1 MYHGCTVAVIALYL
15 SCISDVLDVVPYSGP
30 TLLFS
35 FMSWPSPLW
44 GPAHQGIQF
53 LASATQGY
61 GSWGVGAAM
70 AWQHQTCFSAGMACT
85 FQHAQL
91 GALQQKP
98 LLACIQ
104 MGPLQS
110 RPQTLGCC
118 GGPNRAQTT
127 VKNPSQ
133 VPEKNLS
140 DLMVFS
146 SSPTWLSF
154 VRVNPPIPTHF

>member
-1 MYHGCTVAVIALYL
+1 MYWKVY
-15 SCISDVLDVVPYSGP
+15 P

-35 FMSWPSPLW
+35 FILWPSPFW

-53 LASATQGY
+53 LASAAHGY

-70 AWQHQTCFSAGMACT
+70 AWQHQKCFFAGRACT

-91 GALQQKP
+91 GALQLKP
-98 LLACIQ
+98 LLGRHPDVTPKVQA
-104 MGPLQS
+104 PDL
-110 RPQTLGCC
+110 TYWAAV

-127 VKNPSQ
+127 VKSPSQ

-140 DLMVFS
+140 DVF
-146 SSPTWLSF
+146 TLYF
-154 VRVNPPIPTHF
+154 ECI